1 MCFTVSPGPW
11 ATPYPQKIS
20 SKCIQ
25 NFLTLSHGQCQTNK
39 QAEPNTIPAEV
50 MQQLQCSRKKIQ
62 SSTYSH
68 SKKPTQAVSFSINII
83 HLHFK

>member
-1 MCFTVSPGPW
+1 
-11 ATPYPQKIS
+11 
-20 SKCIQ
+20 
-25 NFLTLSHGQCQTNK
+25 
-39 QAEPNTIPAEV
+39 

-83 HLHFK
+83 HLHFKWVVSACLMHIDDFYIY